1 MRGRALPVLL
11 GCFVC
16 QMGLGVAY
24 VFGPLLKHVVA
35 EFDWSRT
42 VYAVGN
48 APLLLAM
55 ALGNSLI
62 GDLTERFGARRVL
75 VAATLLLGASL
86 FCFANV
92 SSLPAYY
99 ATCGLFGL
107 ALAGVGDIPVGAIA
121 SRWVSERRGLALG
134 FVYVGSN
141 AGGSVV
147 PLALGALAS
156 RGSWRS
162 AVAWIGAAAVLWIL
176 PFALFAV
183 REPPAGRPQ
192 PEAEG
197 RAAPGPDPGL
207 DLDAAL
213 RTWSFWVLAGVLFSF
228 YLYYLAVNLHLVPYL
243 TDLGYS
249 DARAAASYSG
259 AVAVGIAA
267 KLGMGLAADRIPL
280 RRALLANFAVLAF
293 ASLLLLGVGTPG
305 VLPVFLV
312 AHGFATAAENVLL
325 PLVVAECFGLR
336 HMPRIYGALML
347 TLFLGGALGPILA
360 GAAFDRFG
368 DYRLAFGAFAALNV
382 AALALLPMVRREG
395 EAG

>member
-1 MRGRALPVLL
+1 M
-11 GCFVC
+11 
-16 QMGLGVAY
+16 
-24 VFGPLLKHVVA
+24 
-35 EFDWSRT
+35 
-42 VYAVGN
+42 
-48 APLLLAM
+48 
-55 ALGNSLI
+55 
-62 GDLTERFGARRVL
+62 
-75 VAATLLLGASL
+75 
-86 FCFANV
+86 
-92 SSLPAYY
+92 
-99 ATCGLFGL
+99 
-107 ALAGVGDIPVGAIA
+107 GDIPVGAIA

-162 AVAWIGAAAVLWIL
+162 AVAWIGAAAVLFIL

-183 REPPAGRPQ
+183 REPPRRPA
-192 PEAEG
+192 EAIG
-197 RAAPGPDPGL
+197 LAPAAPAGPGPERGL

-213 RTWSFWVLAGVLFSF
+213 RTRTFWVLAVVLFSF

-243 TDLGYS
+243 TDLGWS

-259 AVAVGIAA
+259 AVAVGIGA

-280 RRALLANFAVLAF
+280 RRALLANFAVLTL
-293 ASLLLLGVGTPG
+293 ASLLLLAVRAPG
-305 VLPVFLV
+305 VLPIFLV

-325 PLVVAECFGLR
+325 PLVVAECFGLH

-360 GAAFDRFG
+360 GAAFDRLG

-382 AALALLPMVRREG
+382 AALALLPLVRREG
-395 EAG
+395 KAA